1 MLNSIA
7 AGRRLAIHVVLA
19 QAGMTLLVAAGFLA
33 QGWRSGLGV
42 LLGGGV
48 VALGTAVLAMR
59 VFAAGPTGAGATLAR
74 LIAGNLLK
82 WIVIGAGLYVALAKA
97 GLPGL
102 PVLAGVLVTT
112 LIAPFAAASRNVKG
126 DV

>member
-1 MLNSIA
+1 MQNSIA
-7 AGRRLAIHVVLA
+7 AGRRLAFRVVLA
-19 QAGMTLLVAAGFLA
+19 QAAVTMLVATGFML
-33 QGWRSGLGV
+33 QGWRSGFGV
-42 LLGGGV
+42 LSGGGT
-48 VALGTAVLAMR
+48 VALGTAVLALR

-82 WIVIGAGLYVALAKA
+82 WLIVGAGLYLALAKA

-112 LIAPFAAASRNVKG
+112 LIAPFAAAMKT
-126 DV
+126 